1 MNSLTIDNIIINALK
16 EDGAYDDITTNSI
29 LDKKDKCKVDLI
41 AKEDGVLCGTEVFKR
56 VFEILG
62 NASVDFFAYDGE
74 NIKNAQ
80 VIVEINGLTY
90 SVLSGERVALN
101 ILQRMSGI
109 ATLTSKFVERL
120 KGTKVKLLDTRKT
133 TPNFRVLERYA
144 VKIGGGENHRYNLSD
159 GVLIKDN
166 HIAAAGGIKNAID
179 MVQKNVSFVKKIE
192 VETESLE
199 QVKEALMAKADIIM
213 LDNMDIDTIIRALS
227 IINGEALT
235 EVSGN
240 VNLETIRSLAETGVD
255 YISTG
260 YITHSYKVLDL
271 SMKNLISL

>member
-80 VIVEINGLTY
+80 VIGEINGLTY